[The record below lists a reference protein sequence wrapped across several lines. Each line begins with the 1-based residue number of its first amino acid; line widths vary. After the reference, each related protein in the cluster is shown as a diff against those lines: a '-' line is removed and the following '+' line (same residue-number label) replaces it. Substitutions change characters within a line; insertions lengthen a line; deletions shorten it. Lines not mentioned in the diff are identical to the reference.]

1 MILTPFLRKKH
12 VLEKQNIGNLKSETL
27 HFPNVS
33 TLMKISLGLILF
45 TMISTV
51 LVYAQTTDDIVI
63 QIVENGYLEDNPSYL
78 DNTVFSSI
86 PGSKIT
92 VVNNDVVSHTLVS
105 GSANSNSGSNKN
117 YDSFLVCEFDPNSS
131 KTYSN
136 QDDNNQCDFNKDN
149 RIIIDI
155 IPPGDSVSFTITDL
169 GTYRIIDP
177 NYPWIE
183 FMIYSFPDSDSSNNV
198 NSGFL
203 VDDESTEQTDA
214 SESKSTPTVKTLS
227 VTVDGMPFD
236 VHFSTKGLTVYEI
249 ESDTD
254 SMSLIFYVDVSDS
267 TGKLDVTFERSFF
280 DSVYDG
286 IDDQFFILSD
296 GDETVF
302 RETQTSSESRALSID
317 VPLGTE
323 ELEIIGSEF
332 GFSKVVSIPIEQ
344 PVEEQVVE
352 EQVVETVSTNECG
365 PGTVLVDNVC
375 VLDQRCGP
383 GTVLVDNV
391 CVLDSSE
398 SSSTESSSTESSS
411 TESSSTES
419 SSTESSSKP
428 ASSNK
433 EIITSFSIAF
443 AIAGVIGII
452 LALIAKA
459 HKKKD

>member
-1 MILTPFLRKKH
+1 
-12 VLEKQNIGNLKSETL
+12 VLEKQNIGNFKSETL

-51 LVYAQTTDDIVI
+51 LVYAQTTDDVVK
-63 QIVENGYLEDNPSYL
+63 IVENGYLEENSQYL
-78 DNTVFSSI
+78 DNTLFSSS
-86 PGSKIT
+86 PGSTIT
-92 VVNNDVVSHTLVS
+92 VINNDVVAHKLVS
-105 GSANSNSGSNKN
+105 GADNSNRQSNIN
-117 YDSFLVCEFDPNSS
+117 YDTFLICEFDPNNV
-131 KTYSN
+131 KTYDN
-136 QDDNNQCDFNKDN
+136 QDDTNECDFNKDN
-149 RIIIDI
+149 RIITDVIS
-155 IPPGDSVSFTITDL
+155 PGESISFTISEL

-177 NYPWIE
+177 DYPWIE
-183 FMIYSFPDSDSSNNV
+183 FVIYSFPDSDSANNV
-198 NSGFL
+198 NSGFP
-203 VDDESTEQTDA
+203 VDEENIEQTSV
-214 SESKSTPTVKTLS
+214 SEPESATISSVKTLS
-227 VTVDGMPFD
+227 VNVDGMPFD
-236 VHFSTKGLTVYEI
+236 VNFSTVGLNVYEL
-249 ESDTD
+249 ESDID

-267 TGKLDVTFERSFF
+267 KGKLDVTFDRNFF
-280 DSVYDG
+280 DSIYDG
-286 IDDQFFILSD
+286 VDDQFFILSD

-302 RETQTSSESRALSID
+302 IETMTTSESRTLSID

-332 GFSKVVSIPIEQ
+332 GFLNVISV
-344 PVEEQVVE
+344 PVEEPVVE
-352 EQVVETVSTNECG
+352 LIEEPVVELIEEPVVEIVPTNECG

-419 SSTESSSKP
+419 SSTESSSTE
-428 ASSNK
+428 SSSTNK
-433 EIITSFSIAF
+433 EMITSFSIAF
-443 AIAGVIGII
+443 GIAGVVGII

-459 HKKKD
+459 HKKKN

>member
-1 MILTPFLRKKH
+1 M
-12 VLEKQNIGNLKSETL
+12 LENQDIRNYKSETL

-63 QIVENGYLEDNPSYL
+63 QIIENAYLEENPSYL
-78 DNTVFSSI
+78 DNSIFSST
-86 PGSKIT
+86 PGSKII

-105 GSANSNSGSNKN
+105 GSANSNSGSQKN

-136 QDDNNQCDFNKDN
+136 QDDNNPCDFNKDN
-149 RIIIDI
+149 RIITDI
-155 IPPGDSVSFTITDL
+155 IPPGESASFTISDL

-183 FMIYSFPDSDSSNNV
+183 FMIYSFPDSDSPNNV

-203 VDDESTEQTDA
+203 VDDKSTEQTDV
-214 SESKSTPTVKTLS
+214 SEPKSTPLVKTLS
-227 VTVDGMPFD
+227 VTIDGMPFD
-236 VHFSTKGLTVYEI
+236 VNFSTVGLNVYEL
-249 ESDTD
+249 ESDID

-267 TGKLDVTFERSFF
+267 KGKLNVTFDRNFF
-280 DSVYDG
+280 DSIYDG
-286 IDDQFFILSD
+286 VDDQFFILSD
-296 GDETVF
+296 GDETIF
-302 RETQTSSESRALSID
+302 KETLTTSESRTLSID

-332 GFSKVVSIPIEQ
+332 GFSKVISAPIEE
-344 PVEEQVVE
+344 PVVVE
-352 EQVVETVSTNECG
+352 PVVVEPVVVEPVVVEPVVVEPVPTNECG
-365 PGTVLVDNVC
+365 PGTILVDNVC

-383 GTVLVDNV
+383 GTILVDNV
-391 CVLDSSE
+391 CVLDTSE

-411 TESSSTES
+411 TESSST
-419 SSTESSSKP
+419 ST
-428 ASSNK
+428 SSNK
-433 EIITSFSIAF
+433 EMIISFSVAF
-443 AIAGVIGII
+443 GIAGVIGII

-459 HKKKD
+459 HKKKE